1 MKHLKLSA
9 PVSRWDEAVPLGN
22 GLCGVLLWGDGQNVK
37 LSLDRGDLWDER
49 IGEAENSP
57 LWNFRTLVDAVR
69 DRDMTPCHRLCE
81 LAKTIPATKIPVG
94 RLELTLA
101 EPLREAVYELDPAH
115 AAGLLRDEDSGITAL
130 SCFCRADGEE
140 IRLSV
145 NVPLQS
151 IRIVPPDYQGEAE
164 LLQQAGGVRSVG
176 SLGYPPGREIDSGTV
191 RGYLQPCCEGL
202 NYGILLRELTRGE
215 YVIRILRAGSM
226 EELEGLFKVYS
237 VSDDAPVEAAR
248 REHRRWWQAFWHR
261 SRVMLPV
268 PRFQQFYELCRY
280 FYGSASRKGAPPMPL
295 QGVWTADDGSLPP
308 WRGDFHHDLN
318 TEFSYIAYLTSG
330 DFDCGES
337 FLDHLTERIPVFR
350 RHAERFFGCPGI
362 AVPGVTSL
370 AGQPLGGWPQYSFSP
385 TTGAWLAALFADHWR
400 YTQDEAFLREKALP
414 FLSGVAE
421 FLTALMKRDERG
433 FYKLPVSSSPEIHD
447 ETLAAFLTPNSNY
460 DQALLLR
467 LFTDLAELS
476 EAAGDAEAAAR
487 WRGELEHLEPLS
499 IDPENGLM
507 LSPDELLQ
515 ESHRH
520 HSHLMAL
527 YPLRLLDPAKNEAL
541 IAASLRRIDRL
552 GTGNWVGYSF
562 GWMAALNAYCR
573 RGDRAARLLRLFLDA
588 FVSSNGFHLNGD
600 YRDLGDSVLKY
611 RPFTLEGNFAAMQA
625 IHEMLLQSSGGVV
638 RLFPALPADWKRVS
652 FEELRAEGGL
662 RVSAELRGG
671 VLIHA
676 ALRSE
681 ADRTIRLVAPGMP
694 ERRIILKAGL
704 TWRWPVES
712 SSFRGLAVHSE
723 PREVING

>member
-1 MKHLKLSA
+1 
-9 PVSRWDEAVPLGN
+9 
-22 GLCGVLLWGDGQNVK
+22 
-37 LSLDRGDLWDER
+37 
-49 IGEAENSP
+49 
-57 LWNFRTLVDAVR
+57 
-69 DRDMTPCHRLCE
+69 
-81 LAKTIPATKIPVG
+81 
-94 RLELTLA
+94 
-101 EPLREAVYELDPAH
+101 
-115 AAGLLRDEDSGITAL
+115 
-130 SCFCRADGEE
+130 
-140 IRLSV
+140 
-145 NVPLQS
+145 
-151 IRIVPPDYQGEAE
+151 
-164 LLQQAGGVRSVG
+164 
-176 SLGYPPGREIDSGTV
+176 
-191 RGYLQPCCEGL
+191 
-202 NYGILLRELTRGE
+202 
-215 YVIRILRAGSM
+215 
-226 EELEGLFKVYS
+226 
-237 VSDDAPVEAAR
+237 
-248 REHRRWWQAFWHR
+248 
-261 SRVMLPV
+261 
-268 PRFQQFYELCRY
+268 
-280 FYGSASRKGAPPMPL
+280 
-295 QGVWTADDGSLPP
+295 
-308 WRGDFHHDLN
+308 
-318 TEFSYIAYLTSG
+318 
-330 DFDCGES
+330 
-337 FLDHLTERIPVFR
+337 
-350 RHAERFFGCPGI
+350 
-362 AVPGVTSL
+362 
-370 AGQPLGGWPQYSFSP
+370 
-385 TTGAWLAALFADHWR
+385 
-400 YTQDEAFLREKALP
+400 
-414 FLSGVAE
+414 
-421 FLTALMKRDERG
+421 
-433 FYKLPVSSSPEIHD
+433 
-447 ETLAAFLTPNSNY
+447 
-460 DQALLLR
+460 
-467 LFTDLAELS
+467 
-476 EAAGDAEAAAR
+476 
-487 WRGELEHLEPLS
+487 
-499 IDPENGLM
+499 M

-694 ERRIILKAGL
+694 ERRIMLKAGL

>member
-1 MKHLKLSA
+1 
-9 PVSRWDEAVPLGN
+9 
-22 GLCGVLLWGDGQNVK
+22 
-37 LSLDRGDLWDER
+37 
-49 IGEAENSP
+49 
-57 LWNFRTLVDAVR
+57 
-69 DRDMTPCHRLCE
+69 
-81 LAKTIPATKIPVG
+81 
-94 RLELTLA
+94 
-101 EPLREAVYELDPAH
+101 
-115 AAGLLRDEDSGITAL
+115 
-130 SCFCRADGEE
+130 
-140 IRLSV
+140 
-145 NVPLQS
+145 
-151 IRIVPPDYQGEAE
+151 
-164 LLQQAGGVRSVG
+164 
-176 SLGYPPGREIDSGTV
+176 
-191 RGYLQPCCEGL
+191 
-202 NYGILLRELTRGE
+202 
-215 YVIRILRAGSM
+215 
-226 EELEGLFKVYS
+226 
-237 VSDDAPVEAAR
+237 
-248 REHRRWWQAFWHR
+248 
-261 SRVMLPV
+261 
-268 PRFQQFYELCRY
+268 
-280 FYGSASRKGAPPMPL
+280 MPL

-337 FLDHLTERIPVFR
+337 FLDHLAERIPVFR